1 MSGIIGT
8 AGTRN
13 GVIGQLSGREHI
25 ATFDGYTNPQT
36 NPAGSTT
43 DGSGL
48 NNVYR
53 SQYEHYIVDIANLGI
68 SGDGQQILFRFVN
81 AAGTI
86 LTSSDYN
93 YMGYGRYASDAGSGS
108 QTLVDSTEAR
118 FELIASCYGAAGQA
132 INGTIKL
139 TGMGKDGAEYA
150 TITGNASFPIGGSGE
165 HAQQS
170 LTGVFHSAGDIT
182 GFVIYIG
189 TTSTYFNSGQI
200 SCYGIRKR

>member
-8 AGTRN
+8 AGSKSHT
-13 GVIGQLSGREHI
+13 IGQLAGREHI

-43 DGSGL
+43 AGSGL

-53 SQYEHYIVDIANLGI
+53 PEYEHYIIDIANLGI
-68 SGDGQQILFRFVN
+68 TSNAQQILFRFVN
-81 AAGTI
+81 AAGVIAADTN
-86 LTSSDYN
+86 YN
-93 YMGYGRYASDAGSGS
+93 YMGYGRYASDGGSGS
-108 QTLVDSTEAR
+108 QTLVDSTESR
-118 FELIASCYGAAGQA
+118 FEMIANCYGAAGQA
-132 INGTIKL
+132 INGTFKL

-170 LTGVFHSAGDIT
+170 ITGVLHMAGNIT
-182 GFVIYIG
+182 GFVIYIA
-189 TTSTYFNSGQI
+189 TASVYFNSGQI
-200 SCYGIRKR
+200 SCYGIRRR